1 MLLERVEIVGFRGIN
16 RLSLMLEQNNVLI
29 GENAWGKSSLLDAL
43 TLLLSPEFDLYHFVR
58 DDFWFPPGDIQGRE
72 HHLHIILTF
81 RETEPGR
88 HRVRRFRPLQRCW
101 VPCDDGYH
109 RVFYRLEG
117 ELAEDDS
124 VMTLRSF
131 IDGEG
136 EALVLEEIDEL
147 ARHLVRLMPVLRLR
161 DARFMRR
168 IHNGTVP
175 HSPQIEIT
183 ARQLDFLSREL
194 VSHPQNLSDGQIRQ
208 GLSAMVQLL
217 EHYFAEQS
225 SAQTRHRLMR
235 RRSHDEQRSWRY
247 LDIINRMIDKPGGR
261 SHRVILLGLFAT
273 LLQAKG
279 TVRLDRDAR
288 PLLLIEDPETRLHP
302 IMLSVAWHLLNLL
315 PLQRV
320 TTTNSGE
327 LLSLTP
333 VEQVCRLVRESTRVS
348 AWRLGPGGMN
358 AEESRRIAFH
368 IRFNRASSLFAR
380 CWLLVEGETETWVIN
395 ELARQCGHHFD
406 AEGVKVIEFAQ
417 SGLKPLIKFARRMG
431 IQWHVLVDGDGE
443 DSALL
448 KRALAGMIDLMPA
461 SMALLAP
468 NVNSYRRFQ
477 PGMYVPTQASWGHN
491 NRTVAL
497 RIPCGER
504 QNHRVEYRVAG
515 ADANPYLVM
524 AAIFAGILHGLDN
537 PQLPLQ
543 EEVEG
548 NGLEQEGLPFPIR
561 QSDALWEFMQNDHL
575 RERLGERFCH
585 VFHACKHDEL
595 LQFERLITETEIEWM
610 LKNA

>member
-43 TLLLSPEFDLYHFVR
+43 TLLLSPEFELYHFVR
-58 DDFWFPPGDIQGRE
+58 DDFWFPPGDVQGRE

-81 RETEPGR
+81 RESEPGH
-88 HRVRRFRPLQRCW
+88 HRVRRFRPLSDGW
-101 VPCDDGYH
+101 VPCDDGYQ
-109 RVFYRLEG
+109 RIFYRLEG
-117 ELAEDDS
+117 ELADDGS

-131 IDGEG
+131 IDGKG
-136 EALVLEEIDEL
+136 EALELEDIDEL
-147 ARHLVRLMPVLRLR
+147 VRHLVRLMPVLRLR

-168 IHNGTVP
+168 IHNDSVP

-183 ARQLDFLSREL
+183 ARQLDYLSREL
-194 VSHPQNLSDGQIRQ
+194 VSHPQNLTDGQIRQ

-225 SAQTRHRLMR
+225 SVQSRNRLMR
-235 RRSHDEQRSWRY
+235 RHSHDEQRSWRY

-261 SHRVILLGLFAT
+261 SHRVILLGLFST

-333 VEQVCRLVRESTRVS
+333 VEHVCRLVRESSRVS

-358 AEESRRIAFH
+358 AEDSRRIAFH

-431 IQWHVLVDGDGE
+431 IQWHVLVDGDEAGKKYAATVRSLLNDDRDLE
-443 DSALL
+443 RDHLTTLPALDMEHFMYRQGFNDVYHRVAQLPPNVPMNMRRVITKAIHRSSKPDLAIEVAMEAGRRGIESVPTLL
-448 KRALAGMIDLMPA
+448 KKMFSRVLWLARGRAD
-461 SMALLAP
+461 
-468 NVNSYRRFQ
+468 
-477 PGMYVPTQASWGHN
+477 
-491 NRTVAL
+491 
-497 RIPCGER
+497 
-504 QNHRVEYRVAG
+504 
-515 ADANPYLVM
+515 
-524 AAIFAGILHGLDN
+524 
-537 PQLPLQ
+537 
-543 EEVEG
+543 
-548 NGLEQEGLPFPIR
+548 
-561 QSDALWEFMQNDHL
+561 
-575 RERLGERFCH
+575 
-585 VFHACKHDEL
+585 
-595 LQFERLITETEIEWM
+595 
-610 LKNA
+610 

>member
-43 TLLLSPEFDLYHFVR
+43 TLLLSPEFDLYHFIR

-72 HHLHIILTF
+72 HHLHIILTL

-279 TVRLDRDAR
+279 TVRLDSDAR

-431 IQWHVLVDGDGE
+431 IQWHVLVDGDEAGKKYAATVRGLLNNDRE
-443 DSALL
+443 LERDHLTSLPALDMEHFMYRQGFDDVYHRVAQIPDNVPMNMRRVITKAIHRSSKPDLAIEVAMEAGRRGVDAVPTLL
-448 KRALAGMIDLMPA
+448 KKMFSRVLWLARGRAD
-461 SMALLAP
+461 
-468 NVNSYRRFQ
+468 
-477 PGMYVPTQASWGHN
+477 
-491 NRTVAL
+491 
-497 RIPCGER
+497 
-504 QNHRVEYRVAG
+504 
-515 ADANPYLVM
+515 
-524 AAIFAGILHGLDN
+524 
-537 PQLPLQ
+537 
-543 EEVEG
+543 
-548 NGLEQEGLPFPIR
+548 
-561 QSDALWEFMQNDHL
+561 
-575 RERLGERFCH
+575 
-585 VFHACKHDEL
+585 
-595 LQFERLITETEIEWM
+595 
-610 LKNA
+610 

>member
-1 MLLERVEIVGFRGIN
+1 MHLERVEIVGFRGIN

-58 DDFWFPPGDIQGRE
+58 EDFWFPPGDIQGRE

-81 RETEPGR
+81 RENEPGR
-88 HRVRRFRPLQRCW
+88 HRVRRYRPLSNCW
-101 VPCDDGYH
+101 VPCDDGYQ

-117 ELAEDDS
+117 ELADDDS

-131 IDGEG
+131 INGEG
-136 EALVLEEIDEL
+136 EALELDDIDEL

-194 VSHPQNLSDGQIRQ
+194 VHHPQNLTDGQIRQ

-225 SAQTRHRLMR
+225 SAQSRHRLMR
-235 RRSHDEQRSWRY
+235 RHSHDEQRSWRY

-261 SHRVILLGLFAT
+261 SHRVILLGLFST

-333 VEQVCRLVRESTRVS
+333 VEHVCRLVRESSRVS

-358 AEESRRIAFH
+358 AEDSRRIAFH

-431 IQWHVLVDGDGE
+431 IEWHVLVDGDEAGKKYAATVRGLLNDDKMLE
-443 DSALL
+443 RDHLTALPAMDMEHFMYRQGFDDVYHRVAQLPMNIPMNMRRVITKAIHRSSKPDLAIEVAMEAGHRGVDAIPALL
-448 KRALAGMIDLMPA
+448 KKMFSRVLWLARGRAD
-461 SMALLAP
+461 
-468 NVNSYRRFQ
+468 
-477 PGMYVPTQASWGHN
+477 
-491 NRTVAL
+491 
-497 RIPCGER
+497 
-504 QNHRVEYRVAG
+504 
-515 ADANPYLVM
+515 
-524 AAIFAGILHGLDN
+524 
-537 PQLPLQ
+537 
-543 EEVEG
+543 
-548 NGLEQEGLPFPIR
+548 
-561 QSDALWEFMQNDHL
+561 
-575 RERLGERFCH
+575 
-585 VFHACKHDEL
+585 
-595 LQFERLITETEIEWM
+595 
-610 LKNA
+610 

>member
-585 VFHACKHDEL
+585 VFHACKHNEL

>member
-431 IQWHVLVDGDGE
+431 IQWHVLVDGDEAGKKYAATVRGLLNNDRE
-443 DSALL
+443 LERDHLTSLPALDMEHFMYRQGFDDVYHRVAQIPDNVPMNMRRVITKAIHRSSKPDLAIEVAMEAGRRGVDAVPTLL
-448 KRALAGMIDLMPA
+448 KKMFSRVLWLAA
-461 SMALLAP
+461 
-468 NVNSYRRFQ
+468 V
-477 PGMYVPTQASWGHN
+477 VPINLTAVVIYGGTKLSG
-491 NRTVAL
+491 
-497 RIPCGER
+497 
-504 QNHRVEYRVAG
+504 
-515 ADANPYLVM
+515 
-524 AAIFAGILHGLDN
+524 
-537 PQLPLQ
+537 
-543 EEVEG
+543 
-548 NGLEQEGLPFPIR
+548 
-561 QSDALWEFMQNDHL
+561 S
-575 RERLGERFCH
+575 
-585 VFHACKHDEL
+585 
-595 LQFERLITETEIEWM
+595 
-610 LKNA
+610 

>member
-431 IQWHVLVDGDGE
+431 IQWHVLVDGDEAGKKYAATVRGLLNNDRE
-443 DSALL
+443 LERDHLTSLPALDMEHFMYRQGFDDVYHRVAQIPDNVPMNMRRVITKAIHRSSKPDLAIEVAMEAGRRGLDAVPTLL
-448 KRALAGMIDLMPA
+448 KKMFSRVLWLARGRAD
-461 SMALLAP
+461 
-468 NVNSYRRFQ
+468 
-477 PGMYVPTQASWGHN
+477 
-491 NRTVAL
+491 
-497 RIPCGER
+497 
-504 QNHRVEYRVAG
+504 
-515 ADANPYLVM
+515 
-524 AAIFAGILHGLDN
+524 
-537 PQLPLQ
+537 
-543 EEVEG
+543 
-548 NGLEQEGLPFPIR
+548 
-561 QSDALWEFMQNDHL
+561 
-575 RERLGERFCH
+575 
-585 VFHACKHDEL
+585 
-595 LQFERLITETEIEWM
+595 
-610 LKNA
+610 

>member
-302 IMLSVAWHLLNLL
+302 IRLSVAWHLLNLL

-431 IQWHVLVDGDGE
+431 IQWHVLVDGDEAGKKYAATVRGLLNNDRE
-443 DSALL
+443 LERDHLTSLPALDMEHFMYRQGFDDVYHRVAQIPDNVPMNMRRVITKAIHRSSKPDLAIEVAMEAGRRGVDAVPTLL
-448 KRALAGMIDLMPA
+448 KKMFSRVLWLARGRAD
-461 SMALLAP
+461 
-468 NVNSYRRFQ
+468 
-477 PGMYVPTQASWGHN
+477 
-491 NRTVAL
+491 
-497 RIPCGER
+497 
-504 QNHRVEYRVAG
+504 
-515 ADANPYLVM
+515 
-524 AAIFAGILHGLDN
+524 
-537 PQLPLQ
+537 
-543 EEVEG
+543 
-548 NGLEQEGLPFPIR
+548 
-561 QSDALWEFMQNDHL
+561 
-575 RERLGERFCH
+575 
-585 VFHACKHDEL
+585 
-595 LQFERLITETEIEWM
+595 
-610 LKNA
+610 

>member
-1 MLLERVEIVGFRGIN
+1 MHLERVEIVGFRGIN

-58 DDFWFPPGDIQGRE
+58 EDFWFPPGDIQGRE

-81 RETEPGR
+81 RENEPGR
-88 HRVRRFRPLQRCW
+88 HRVRRYRPLSSCW
-101 VPCDDGYH
+101 VPCDDGYQ

-117 ELAEDDS
+117 ELADDDS

-136 EALVLEEIDEL
+136 KALELDDIDEL

-194 VSHPQNLSDGQIRQ
+194 VHHPQNLTDGQIRQ

-225 SAQTRHRLMR
+225 SAQSRHRLMR
-235 RRSHDEQRSWRY
+235 RHSHDEQRSWRY

-261 SHRVILLGLFAT
+261 SHRVILLGLFST

-320 TTTNSGE
+320 MTTNSGE

-333 VEQVCRLVRESTRVS
+333 VEHVCRLVRESSRVS

-358 AEESRRIAFH
+358 AEDSRRIAFH

-431 IQWHVLVDGDGE
+431 IEWHVLVDGDEAGKKYAATVRGLLNDDKMLE
-443 DSALL
+443 RDHLTALPAMDMEHFMYRQGFDDVYHRVAQLPMNIPMNMRRVITKAIHRSSKPDLAIEVAMEAGRRGVDAIPALL
-448 KRALAGMIDLMPA
+448 KKMFSRVLWLARGRAD
-461 SMALLAP
+461 
-468 NVNSYRRFQ
+468 
-477 PGMYVPTQASWGHN
+477 
-491 NRTVAL
+491 
-497 RIPCGER
+497 
-504 QNHRVEYRVAG
+504 
-515 ADANPYLVM
+515 
-524 AAIFAGILHGLDN
+524 
-537 PQLPLQ
+537 
-543 EEVEG
+543 
-548 NGLEQEGLPFPIR
+548 
-561 QSDALWEFMQNDHL
+561 
-575 RERLGERFCH
+575 
-585 VFHACKHDEL
+585 
-595 LQFERLITETEIEWM
+595 
-610 LKNA
+610 

>member
-16 RLSLMLEQNNVLI
+16 RLSLMLEQNNVQI

-431 IQWHVLVDGDGE
+431 IQWHVLVDGDEAGKKYAATVRGLLNNDRE
-443 DSALL
+443 LERDHLTSLPALDMEHFMYRQGFDDVYHRVAQIPDNVPMNMRRVITKAIHRSSKPDLAIEVAMEAGRRGVDAVPTLL
-448 KRALAGMIDLMPA
+448 KKMFSRVLWLARGRAD
-461 SMALLAP
+461 
-468 NVNSYRRFQ
+468 
-477 PGMYVPTQASWGHN
+477 
-491 NRTVAL
+491 
-497 RIPCGER
+497 
-504 QNHRVEYRVAG
+504 
-515 ADANPYLVM
+515 
-524 AAIFAGILHGLDN
+524 
-537 PQLPLQ
+537 
-543 EEVEG
+543 
-548 NGLEQEGLPFPIR
+548 
-561 QSDALWEFMQNDHL
+561 
-575 RERLGERFCH
+575 
-585 VFHACKHDEL
+585 
-595 LQFERLITETEIEWM
+595 
-610 LKNA
+610 

>member
-333 VEQVCRLVRESTRVS
+333 VEQVCRLVRESTRVL

-431 IQWHVLVDGDGE
+431 IQWHVLVDGDEAGKKYAATVRGLLNNDRE
-443 DSALL
+443 LERDHLTSLPALDMEHFMYRQGFDDVYHRVAQIPDNVPMNMRRVITKAIHRSSKPDLAIEVAMEAGRRGVDAVPTLL
-448 KRALAGMIDLMPA
+448 KKMFSRVLWLARGRAD
-461 SMALLAP
+461 
-468 NVNSYRRFQ
+468 
-477 PGMYVPTQASWGHN
+477 
-491 NRTVAL
+491 
-497 RIPCGER
+497 
-504 QNHRVEYRVAG
+504 
-515 ADANPYLVM
+515 
-524 AAIFAGILHGLDN
+524 
-537 PQLPLQ
+537 
-543 EEVEG
+543 
-548 NGLEQEGLPFPIR
+548 
-561 QSDALWEFMQNDHL
+561 
-575 RERLGERFCH
+575 
-585 VFHACKHDEL
+585 
-595 LQFERLITETEIEWM
+595 
-610 LKNA
+610 

>member
-58 DDFWFPPGDIQGRE
+58 DDFWFPPGDIQGSE

-431 IQWHVLVDGDGE
+431 IQWHVLVDGDEAGKKYAATVRGLLNNDRE
-443 DSALL
+443 LERDHLTSLPALDMEHFMYRQGFDDVYHRVAQIPDNVPMNMRRVITKAIHRSSKPDLAIEVAMEAGRRGVDAVPTLL
-448 KRALAGMIDLMPA
+448 KKMFSRVLWLARGRAD
-461 SMALLAP
+461 
-468 NVNSYRRFQ
+468 
-477 PGMYVPTQASWGHN
+477 
-491 NRTVAL
+491 
-497 RIPCGER
+497 
-504 QNHRVEYRVAG
+504 
-515 ADANPYLVM
+515 
-524 AAIFAGILHGLDN
+524 
-537 PQLPLQ
+537 
-543 EEVEG
+543 
-548 NGLEQEGLPFPIR
+548 
-561 QSDALWEFMQNDHL
+561 
-575 RERLGERFCH
+575 
-585 VFHACKHDEL
+585 
-595 LQFERLITETEIEWM
+595 
-610 LKNA
+610 

>member
-1 MLLERVEIVGFRGIN
+1 MHLERVEIVGFRGIN

-81 RETEPGR
+81 RENEPGR
-88 HRVRRFRPLQRCW
+88 HRVRRFRPLSDCW
-101 VPCDDGYH
+101 VPCEDGYQ
-109 RVFYRLEG
+109 RIFYRLEG
-117 ELAEDDS
+117 ELADDGS

-131 IDGEG
+131 INCEG
-136 EALVLEEIDEL
+136 EALELQDIDDQ

-194 VSHPQNLSDGQIRQ
+194 VNHPQNLTDGQIRE

-225 SAQTRHRLMR
+225 SAQSRNRLMR

-261 SHRVILLGLFAT
+261 SHRVILLGLFST

-333 VEQVCRLVRESTRVS
+333 VEQVCRLVRESSRVS

-358 AEESRRIAFH
+358 AEDSRRIAFH

-431 IQWHVLVDGDGE
+431 IEWHVLVDGDEAGKKYAATVRGLLNNDNE
-443 DSALL
+443 LERVHLTMLPAMDMEHFMYRQGFDDVYHRVAQIPENMPMNMRRVITKAIHRSSKPDLAIEVAMEAGRRGVDAVPTLL
-448 KRALAGMIDLMPA
+448 KKMFSRVLWLARGRAD
-461 SMALLAP
+461 
-468 NVNSYRRFQ
+468 
-477 PGMYVPTQASWGHN
+477 
-491 NRTVAL
+491 
-497 RIPCGER
+497 
-504 QNHRVEYRVAG
+504 
-515 ADANPYLVM
+515 
-524 AAIFAGILHGLDN
+524 
-537 PQLPLQ
+537 
-543 EEVEG
+543 
-548 NGLEQEGLPFPIR
+548 
-561 QSDALWEFMQNDHL
+561 
-575 RERLGERFCH
+575 
-585 VFHACKHDEL
+585 
-595 LQFERLITETEIEWM
+595 
-610 LKNA
+610 

>member
-43 TLLLSPEFDLYHFVR
+43 TLLLSPEFELYHFVR
-58 DDFWFPPGDIQGRE
+58 DDFWFPPGDVQGRE

-81 RETEPGR
+81 RESEPGH
-88 HRVRRFRPLQRCW
+88 HRVRRFRPLSDSW
-101 VPCDDGYH
+101 VPCDDGYQ
-109 RVFYRLEG
+109 RIFYRLEG
-117 ELAEDDS
+117 ELADDGS

-131 IDGEG
+131 IDGKG
-136 EALVLEEIDEL
+136 EALELADIDEL
-147 ARHLVRLMPVLRLR
+147 VRHLVRLMPVLRLR

-168 IHNGTVP
+168 IHNDSVP

-183 ARQLDFLSREL
+183 ARQLDYLCREL
-194 VSHPQNLSDGQIRQ
+194 VSHPQNLTDGQIRQ

-225 SAQTRHRLMR
+225 SVQSRNRLMR
-235 RRSHDEQRSWRY
+235 RHSHDEQRSWRY

-261 SHRVILLGLFAT
+261 SHRVILLGLFST

-333 VEQVCRLVRESTRVS
+333 VEHVCRLVRESSRVS

-358 AEESRRIAFH
+358 AEDSRRIAFH

-417 SGLKPLIKFARRMG
+417 SGLKPLIKFASRMG
-431 IQWHVLVDGDGE
+431 IQWHVLVDGDEAGKKYAATVRSLLNDDRDLE
-443 DSALL
+443 RDHLTTLPALDMEHFMYRQGFNDVYHRVAQLPPNVPMNMRRVITKAIHRSSKPDLAIEVAMEAGRRGVESVPALL
-448 KRALAGMIDLMPA
+448 KKMFSRVLWLARGRAD
-461 SMALLAP
+461 
-468 NVNSYRRFQ
+468 
-477 PGMYVPTQASWGHN
+477 
-491 NRTVAL
+491 
-497 RIPCGER
+497 
-504 QNHRVEYRVAG
+504 
-515 ADANPYLVM
+515 
-524 AAIFAGILHGLDN
+524 
-537 PQLPLQ
+537 
-543 EEVEG
+543 
-548 NGLEQEGLPFPIR
+548 
-561 QSDALWEFMQNDHL
+561 
-575 RERLGERFCH
+575 
-585 VFHACKHDEL
+585 
-595 LQFERLITETEIEWM
+595 
-610 LKNA
+610 

>member
-72 HHLHIILTF
+72 HHLHIILTS

-431 IQWHVLVDGDGE
+431 IQWHVLVDGDEAGKKYAATVRGLLNNDRE
-443 DSALL
+443 LERDHLTSLPALDMEHFMYRQGFDDVYHRVAQIPDNVPMNMRRVITKAIHRSSKPDLAIEVAMEAGRRGVDAVPTLL
-448 KRALAGMIDLMPA
+448 KKMFSRVLWLARGRAD
-461 SMALLAP
+461 
-468 NVNSYRRFQ
+468 
-477 PGMYVPTQASWGHN
+477 
-491 NRTVAL
+491 
-497 RIPCGER
+497 
-504 QNHRVEYRVAG
+504 
-515 ADANPYLVM
+515 
-524 AAIFAGILHGLDN
+524 
-537 PQLPLQ
+537 
-543 EEVEG
+543 
-548 NGLEQEGLPFPIR
+548 
-561 QSDALWEFMQNDHL
+561 
-575 RERLGERFCH
+575 
-585 VFHACKHDEL
+585 
-595 LQFERLITETEIEWM
+595 
-610 LKNA
+610 

>member
-235 RRSHDEQRSWRY
+235 RRSHDEKRSWRY

-431 IQWHVLVDGDGE
+431 IQWHVLVDGDEAGKKYAATVRGLLNNDRE
-443 DSALL
+443 LERDHLTSLPALDMEHFMYRQGFDDVYHRVAQIPDNVPMNMRRVITKAIHRSSKPDLAIEVAMEAGRRGVDAVPTLL
-448 KRALAGMIDLMPA
+448 KKMFSRVLWLARGRAD
-461 SMALLAP
+461 
-468 NVNSYRRFQ
+468 
-477 PGMYVPTQASWGHN
+477 
-491 NRTVAL
+491 
-497 RIPCGER
+497 
-504 QNHRVEYRVAG
+504 
-515 ADANPYLVM
+515 
-524 AAIFAGILHGLDN
+524 
-537 PQLPLQ
+537 
-543 EEVEG
+543 
-548 NGLEQEGLPFPIR
+548 
-561 QSDALWEFMQNDHL
+561 
-575 RERLGERFCH
+575 
-585 VFHACKHDEL
+585 
-595 LQFERLITETEIEWM
+595 
-610 LKNA
+610 

>member
-43 TLLLSPEFDLYHFVR
+43 TLLLSPEFDLYHFIR

-72 HHLHIILTF
+72 HHLHIILTL

-109 RVFYRLEG
+109 RVFYLLEG

-431 IQWHVLVDGDGE
+431 IQWHVLVDGDEAGKKYAATVRGLLNNDRE
-443 DSALL
+443 LERDHLTSLPALDMEHFMYRQGFDDVYHRVAQIPDNVPMNMRRVITKAIHRSSKPDLAIEVAMEAGRRGVDAVPTLL
-448 KRALAGMIDLMPA
+448 KKMFSRVLWLARGRAD
-461 SMALLAP
+461 
-468 NVNSYRRFQ
+468 
-477 PGMYVPTQASWGHN
+477 
-491 NRTVAL
+491 
-497 RIPCGER
+497 
-504 QNHRVEYRVAG
+504 
-515 ADANPYLVM
+515 
-524 AAIFAGILHGLDN
+524 
-537 PQLPLQ
+537 
-543 EEVEG
+543 
-548 NGLEQEGLPFPIR
+548 
-561 QSDALWEFMQNDHL
+561 
-575 RERLGERFCH
+575 
-585 VFHACKHDEL
+585 
-595 LQFERLITETEIEWM
+595 
-610 LKNA
+610 

>member
-247 LDIINRMIDKPGGR
+247 LDIINQMIDKPGGR

-431 IQWHVLVDGDGE
+431 IQWHVLVDGDEAGKKYAATVRGLLNNDRE
-443 DSALL
+443 LERDHLTSLPALDMEHFMYRQGFDDVYHRVAQIPDNVPMNMRRVITKAIHRSSKPDLAIEVAMEAGRRGVDAVPTLL
-448 KRALAGMIDLMPA
+448 KKMFSRVLWLARGRAD
-461 SMALLAP
+461 
-468 NVNSYRRFQ
+468 
-477 PGMYVPTQASWGHN
+477 
-491 NRTVAL
+491 
-497 RIPCGER
+497 
-504 QNHRVEYRVAG
+504 
-515 ADANPYLVM
+515 
-524 AAIFAGILHGLDN
+524 
-537 PQLPLQ
+537 
-543 EEVEG
+543 
-548 NGLEQEGLPFPIR
+548 
-561 QSDALWEFMQNDHL
+561 
-575 RERLGERFCH
+575 
-585 VFHACKHDEL
+585 
-595 LQFERLITETEIEWM
+595 
-610 LKNA
+610 

>member
-406 AEGVKVIEFAQ
+406 SEGVKVIEFAQ

-431 IQWHVLVDGDGE
+431 IQWHVLVDGDEAGKKYAATVRGLLNNDRE
-443 DSALL
+443 LERDHLTSLPALDMEHFMYRQGFDDVYHRVAQIPDNVPMNMRRVITKAIHRSSKPDLAIEVAMEAGRRGVDAVPTLL
-448 KRALAGMIDLMPA
+448 KKMFSRVLWLARGRAD
-461 SMALLAP
+461 
-468 NVNSYRRFQ
+468 
-477 PGMYVPTQASWGHN
+477 
-491 NRTVAL
+491 
-497 RIPCGER
+497 
-504 QNHRVEYRVAG
+504 
-515 ADANPYLVM
+515 
-524 AAIFAGILHGLDN
+524 
-537 PQLPLQ
+537 
-543 EEVEG
+543 
-548 NGLEQEGLPFPIR
+548 
-561 QSDALWEFMQNDHL
+561 
-575 RERLGERFCH
+575 
-585 VFHACKHDEL
+585 
-595 LQFERLITETEIEWM
+595 
-610 LKNA
+610 

>member
-368 IRFNRASSLFAR
+368 IRLNRASSLFAR

-431 IQWHVLVDGDGE
+431 IQWHVLVDGDEAGKKYAATVRGLLNNDRE
-443 DSALL
+443 LERDHLTSLPALDMEHFMYRQGFDDVYHRVAQIPDNVPMNMRRVITKAIHRSSKPDLAIEVAMEAGRRGVDAVPTLL
-448 KRALAGMIDLMPA
+448 KKMFSRVLWLARGRAD
-461 SMALLAP
+461 
-468 NVNSYRRFQ
+468 
-477 PGMYVPTQASWGHN
+477 
-491 NRTVAL
+491 
-497 RIPCGER
+497 
-504 QNHRVEYRVAG
+504 
-515 ADANPYLVM
+515 
-524 AAIFAGILHGLDN
+524 
-537 PQLPLQ
+537 
-543 EEVEG
+543 
-548 NGLEQEGLPFPIR
+548 
-561 QSDALWEFMQNDHL
+561 
-575 RERLGERFCH
+575 
-585 VFHACKHDEL
+585 
-595 LQFERLITETEIEWM
+595 
-610 LKNA
+610 

>member
-327 LLSLTP
+327 LLFLTP

-431 IQWHVLVDGDGE
+431 IQWHVLVDGDEAGKKYAATVRGLLNNDRE
-443 DSALL
+443 LERDHLTSLPALDMEHFMYRQGFDDVYHRVAQIPDNVPMNMRRVITKAIHRSSKPDLAIEVAMEAGRRGVDAVPTLL
-448 KRALAGMIDLMPA
+448 KKMFSRVLWLARGRAD
-461 SMALLAP
+461 
-468 NVNSYRRFQ
+468 
-477 PGMYVPTQASWGHN
+477 
-491 NRTVAL
+491 
-497 RIPCGER
+497 
-504 QNHRVEYRVAG
+504 
-515 ADANPYLVM
+515 
-524 AAIFAGILHGLDN
+524 
-537 PQLPLQ
+537 
-543 EEVEG
+543 
-548 NGLEQEGLPFPIR
+548 
-561 QSDALWEFMQNDHL
+561 
-575 RERLGERFCH
+575 
-585 VFHACKHDEL
+585 
-595 LQFERLITETEIEWM
+595 
-610 LKNA
+610 

>member
-1 MLLERVEIVGFRGIN
+1 MHLERVEIVGFRGIN

-58 DDFWFPPGDIQGRE
+58 EDFWFPPGDIQGRE

-81 RETEPGR
+81 RENEPGR
-88 HRVRRFRPLQRCW
+88 HRVRRYRPLSSCW
-101 VPCDDGYH
+101 VPCDDGYQ

-117 ELAEDDS
+117 ELADDDS

-136 EALVLEEIDEL
+136 KALELDDIDEL

-194 VSHPQNLSDGQIRQ
+194 VHHPQNLTDGQIRQ

-225 SAQTRHRLMR
+225 SAQSRHRLMR
-235 RRSHDEQRSWRY
+235 RHSHDEQRSWRY

-261 SHRVILLGLFAT
+261 SHRVILLGLFST

-302 IMLSVAWHLLNLL
+302 IMLSVAWQLLNLL

-333 VEQVCRLVRESTRVS
+333 VEHVCRLVRESSRVS

-358 AEESRRIAFH
+358 AEDSRRIAFH

-431 IQWHVLVDGDGE
+431 IEWHVLVDGDEAGKKYAATVRGLLNDDKMLE
-443 DSALL
+443 RDHLTALPAMDMEHFMYRQGFDDVYHRVAQLPMNIPMNMRRVITKAIHRSSKPDLAIEVAMEAGRRGVDAIPALL
-448 KRALAGMIDLMPA
+448 KKMFSRVLWLARGRAD
-461 SMALLAP
+461 
-468 NVNSYRRFQ
+468 
-477 PGMYVPTQASWGHN
+477 
-491 NRTVAL
+491 
-497 RIPCGER
+497 
-504 QNHRVEYRVAG
+504 
-515 ADANPYLVM
+515 
-524 AAIFAGILHGLDN
+524 
-537 PQLPLQ
+537 
-543 EEVEG
+543 
-548 NGLEQEGLPFPIR
+548 
-561 QSDALWEFMQNDHL
+561 
-575 RERLGERFCH
+575 
-585 VFHACKHDEL
+585 
-595 LQFERLITETEIEWM
+595 
-610 LKNA
+610 

>member
-168 IHNGTVP
+168 IHNGMVP

-431 IQWHVLVDGDGE
+431 IQWHVLVDGDEAGKKYAATVRGLLNNDRE
-443 DSALL
+443 LERDHLTSLPALDMEHFMYRQGFDDVYHRVAQIPDNVPMNMRRVITKAIHRSSKPDLAIEVAMEAGRRGVDAVPTLL
-448 KRALAGMIDLMPA
+448 KKMFSRVLWLARGRAD
-461 SMALLAP
+461 
-468 NVNSYRRFQ
+468 
-477 PGMYVPTQASWGHN
+477 
-491 NRTVAL
+491 
-497 RIPCGER
+497 
-504 QNHRVEYRVAG
+504 
-515 ADANPYLVM
+515 
-524 AAIFAGILHGLDN
+524 
-537 PQLPLQ
+537 
-543 EEVEG
+543 
-548 NGLEQEGLPFPIR
+548 
-561 QSDALWEFMQNDHL
+561 
-575 RERLGERFCH
+575 
-585 VFHACKHDEL
+585 
-595 LQFERLITETEIEWM
+595 
-610 LKNA
+610 

>member
-1 MLLERVEIVGFRGIN
+1 MHLERVEIVGFRGIN

-43 TLLLSPEFDLYHFVR
+43 TLLLSPEFDLYHFAR
-58 DDFWFPPGDIQGRE
+58 EDFWFPPGDVQGRE
-72 HHLHIILTF
+72 RHLHIILTF
-81 RETEPGR
+81 RENEPGR
-88 HRVRRFRPLQRCW
+88 HRVRRYRPLSDCW
-101 VPCDDGYH
+101 VPCDDGYQ

-117 ELAEDDS
+117 ELADDDT

-131 IDGEG
+131 INGEG
-136 EALVLEEIDEL
+136 EALELGDIDEL
-147 ARHLVRLMPVLRLR
+147 AHHLVRLMPVLRLR

-168 IHNGTVP
+168 IHNDTVP

-194 VSHPQNLSDGQIRQ
+194 VHHPQNLTDGQIRQ

-225 SAQTRHRLMR
+225 SAQSRNRLMR
-235 RRSHDEQRSWRY
+235 RHSHDEQRSWRY

-261 SHRVILLGLFAT
+261 SHRVILLGLFST

-279 TVRLDRDAR
+279 TIRLDRDAR

-315 PLQRV
+315 PLQRI

-333 VEQVCRLVRESTRVS
+333 VEHVCRLVRESSRVS

-358 AEESRRIAFH
+358 AEDSRRIAFH
-368 IRFNRASSLFAR
+368 IRFNRSSSLFAR

-431 IQWHVLVDGDGE
+431 IEWHVLVDGDEAGKKYAATVRGLLNDDRTLE
-443 DSALL
+443 RDHLTTLPAMDMEHFMYRQGFDSVYHRVAQLPMNIPMNMRRVITKAIHRSSKPDLAIEVAMEAGRRGVDAIPALL
-448 KRALAGMIDLMPA
+448 KKMFSRVLWLARGRAD
-461 SMALLAP
+461 
-468 NVNSYRRFQ
+468 
-477 PGMYVPTQASWGHN
+477 
-491 NRTVAL
+491 
-497 RIPCGER
+497 
-504 QNHRVEYRVAG
+504 
-515 ADANPYLVM
+515 
-524 AAIFAGILHGLDN
+524 
-537 PQLPLQ
+537 
-543 EEVEG
+543 
-548 NGLEQEGLPFPIR
+548 
-561 QSDALWEFMQNDHL
+561 
-575 RERLGERFCH
+575 
-585 VFHACKHDEL
+585 
-595 LQFERLITETEIEWM
+595 
-610 LKNA
+610 

>member
-1 MLLERVEIVGFRGIN
+1 MHLELVEIVGFRGIN

-58 DDFWFPPGDIQGRE
+58 EDFWFPPGDVQGRE
-72 HHLHIILTF
+72 RHLHIILTF
-81 RETEPGR
+81 RENEPGR
-88 HRVRRFRPLQRCW
+88 HRVRRYRPLSKCW
-101 VPCDDGYH
+101 VPCDDGYQ

-117 ELAEDDS
+117 ELADDDS

-131 IDGEG
+131 INGEG
-136 EALVLEEIDEL
+136 EALELEDIDEL

-194 VSHPQNLSDGQIRQ
+194 VHHPQNLTDGQIRQ

-225 SAQTRHRLMR
+225 SAQSRHRLMR
-235 RRSHDEQRSWRY
+235 RHSHDEQRSWRY

-261 SHRVILLGLFAT
+261 SHRVILLGLFST

-333 VEQVCRLVRESTRVS
+333 VEHVCRLVRESSRVS

-358 AEESRRIAFH
+358 AEDSRRIAFH

-395 ELARQCGHHFD
+395 GLARQCGHHFD

-431 IQWHVLVDGDGE
+431 IEWHVLVDGDEAGKKYAATVRSLLNDDKMLE
-443 DSALL
+443 RDHLTALPAMDMEHFMYRQGFDDVYHRVAQLPMNIPMNMRRVITKAIHRSSKPDLAIEVAMEAGRRGVDAIPTLL
-448 KRALAGMIDLMPA
+448 KKMFSRVLWLARGRAD
-461 SMALLAP
+461 
-468 NVNSYRRFQ
+468 
-477 PGMYVPTQASWGHN
+477 
-491 NRTVAL
+491 
-497 RIPCGER
+497 
-504 QNHRVEYRVAG
+504 
-515 ADANPYLVM
+515 
-524 AAIFAGILHGLDN
+524 
-537 PQLPLQ
+537 
-543 EEVEG
+543 
-548 NGLEQEGLPFPIR
+548 
-561 QSDALWEFMQNDHL
+561 
-575 RERLGERFCH
+575 
-585 VFHACKHDEL
+585 
-595 LQFERLITETEIEWM
+595 
-610 LKNA
+610 